1 MRPWGG
7 EATCVPERID
17 KNVDFEGPRTD
28 HFCVGPAADG
38 DGRVKLRPG
47 KRTVADGAA
56 VCLNE
61 AFFI

>member
-1 MRPWGG
+1 M
-7 EATCVPERID
+7 PERID

-28 HFCVGPAADG
+28 HFCAGPAADG